1 MTQSKNPGAGTSGT
15 ANVSAANFGVV
26 VTAALAG
33 LLFGFD
39 TVVISGVTES
49 VGRVFELAK
58 GGFWYGFAVASALV
72 GTLIGALVAGA
83 PGDRYGSRDTLK
95 IVGFMYVVS
104 AVGCALCW
112 SIESFYVFRFI
123 GGLAIGASSVLA
135 PVYISEIAPAERR
148 GALTGLFQFNIV
160 LGILLAFLSN
170 ALVQQLSG
178 GEDLWRLKLGIAAV
192 PAVLFAILM
201 YTIPQSPRWLM
212 MRGRVDE
219 ARVSLERV
227 GVRDT
232 GHMLAELQRGAD
244 VARQHST
251 LRLFTRANGRP
262 IALAILIALFNQLSG
277 INGILYYLNDTL
289 KSAGIEGMSN
299 AWQSVAIG
307 AANFIATLIALRVI
321 DRVGRRKLLLIGS
334 IGTCLALAAAAAI
347 FITGQGGQYFSA
359 VLIVF
364 IAFFAFSQGAVI
376 WVYLAEI
383 FPTPV
388 RSRGQAL
395 GSATH
400 WAMAAVVAQI
410 YPMLAAQSL
419 AVPFVIFSACMLLQ
433 FFVVLAIFPETRGVE
448 LESMDK
454 ALERKS
460 GAGT

>member
-1 MTQSKNPGAGTSGT
+1 MNGANARNT
-15 ANVSAANFGVV
+15 GVV
-26 VTAALAG
+26 VTASLAG

-49 VGRVFELAK
+49 VGKVFELEK
-58 GGFWYGFAVASALV
+58 GGFWYGFAVASALL
-72 GTLIGALVAGA
+72 GTLIGALVAGI

-104 AVGCALCW
+104 ALGCALCW
-112 SIESFYVFRFI
+112 NLESFNVFRFI

-170 ALVQQLSG
+170 ALVQMASG
-178 GEDLWRLKLGIAAV
+178 DQDLWRLKLGIAAV
-192 PAVLFAILM
+192 PAMLFAILA
-201 YTIPQSPRWLM
+201 YTIPQSPRWLAL
-212 MRGRVDE
+212 RGREAE
-219 ARVSLERV
+219 ARDSLRRV
-227 GVRDT
+227 GVSNPEV
-232 GHMLAELQRGAD
+232 MIAEFARAAKD
-244 VARQHST
+244 ARQNAAQ
-251 LRLFTRANGRP
+251 RLFSPAHRRP
-262 IALAILIALFNQLSG
+262 IVLAVLLATFNQLSG

-289 KSAGIEGMSN
+289 KAAGIEGMSN

-307 AANFIATLIALRVI
+307 AANFIATLLALRVI
-321 DRVGRRKLLLIGS
+321 DKVGRRKLLLIGS
-334 IGTCLALAAAAAI
+334 VGTAMALAAGAAI
-347 FITGQGGQYFSA
+347 FSTGIGGQYFTA

-383 FPTPV
+383 FPTAV

-400 WAMAAVVAQI
+400 WAMAAVISQT
-410 YPMLAAQSL
+410 YPMLQASSL
-419 AVPFVIFSACMLLQ
+419 ALPFALFAGCMVLQ
-433 FFVVLAIFPETRGVE
+433 FFVVLWVFPETRGVE
-448 LESMDK
+448 LEAMER
-454 ALERKS
+454 ALERR
-460 GAGT
+460 